1 LIEEVFQGYCKVLQG
16 DLMDHHR
23 QQVLLVSTDPA
34 TVQCL
39 SRALAQNGHAVTT
52 ARDWS
57 EMMTKVDS
65 APLSVVL
72 YDVMELNEK
81 ERKRLLPLRVAHPGL
96 SMILLSSLES
106 LGLRQAVTEGLIAAY
121 LVKPLSLTAL
131 EECLDSLWIE
141 RHAALA

>member
-1 LIEEVFQGYCKVLQG
+1 
-16 DLMDHHR
+16 MDHHR
-23 QQVLLVSTDPA
+23 QQLLLVSPDPGTLQA
-34 TVQCL
+34 L
-39 SRALAQNGHAVTT
+39 SRALVQNGHAVTT
-52 ARDWS
+52 ASDWS

-65 APLSVVL
+65 APLSVIL
-72 YDVMELNEK
+72 YDVMDLNEK

-131 EECLDSLWIE
+131 EECLDSLWTE